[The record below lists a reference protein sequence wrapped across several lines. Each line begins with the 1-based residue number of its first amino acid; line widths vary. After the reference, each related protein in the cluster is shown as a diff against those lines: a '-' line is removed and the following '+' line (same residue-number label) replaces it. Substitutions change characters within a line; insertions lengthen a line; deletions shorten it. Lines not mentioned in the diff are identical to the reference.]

1 VCEHISPLVKHAA
14 IFKSLLYEAC
24 GRIVNPVY
32 GSVGLLWSG
41 KWQLCQAAVES
52 VLKGAPITQLATT
65 SAPTSVSV
73 VAPIQASDI
82 RHLANRKNHG
92 AIDLHKVNARSRAQ
106 FKQPGFWSIRAETGE
121 PGPLEGE
128 ILLEQSAEIAKGFS
142 TGPVEHVVIKREQD
156 TATRDLGLD
165 LTLGPKCKSGDE
177 EGFSSDESSQEI
189 CRVELSLTVR
199 G

>member
-1 VCEHISPLVKHAA
+1 MNLNVLPLWKHAA

-52 VLKGAPITQLATT
+52 VLKGAPITQLATAT
-65 SAPTSVSV
+65 TPTMTV
-73 VAPIQASDI
+73 VAPMKASDI
-82 RHLANRKNHG
+82 RHLSNRKNHG
-92 AIDLHKVNARSRAQ
+92 AVDLHKVNARSRAQ

-128 ILLEQSAEIAKGFS
+128 NLLEQSMEIANGS
-142 TGPVEHVVIKREQD
+142 CIGQVEHVVIKGEQD
-156 TATRDLGLD
+156 TMRRDLGLD
-165 LTLGPKCKSGDE
+165 LTLGPKCKSSDE
-177 EGFSSDESSQEI
+177 EAFSSDESDRDR
-189 CRVELSLTVR
+189 CRVELRLTVR

>member
-1 VCEHISPLVKHAA
+1 VNLNISPVWKYAA
-14 IFKSLLYEAC
+14 VFKSLLYEAC

-65 SAPTSVSV
+65 TAPTSVSV

-82 RHLANRKNHG
+82 RHMANRKNHG
-92 AIDLHKVNARSRAQ
+92 VIDLHKVNARSRAQ
-106 FKQPGFWSIRAETGE
+106 FKQPGFWSIRAETGK
-121 PGPLEGE
+121 PRPLEGE
-128 ILLEQSAEIAKGFS
+128 ILLEQSGEIANGS
-142 TGPVEHVVIKREQD
+142 SIGQVEHVVIKREQD
-156 TATRDLGLD
+156 AMTRDLGLD
-165 LTLGPKCKSGDE
+165 LTLGPKCKSGEE
-177 EGFSSDESSQEI
+177 EGFSSDESDQDR
-189 CRVELSLTVR
+189 CRVELHLTVR

>member
-1 VCEHISPLVKHAA
+1 VNLNISPVWKYAA
-14 IFKSLLYEAC
+14 VFKSLLYEAC

-65 SAPTSVSV
+65 TAPTSVSV

-82 RHLANRKNHG
+82 RHMANRKNHG
-92 AIDLHKVNARSRAQ
+92 VIDLHKVNTRSRAQ
-106 FKQPGFWSIRAETGE
+106 FKQPGFWSIRAETGK
-121 PGPLEGE
+121 PRPLEGE
-128 ILLEQSAEIAKGFS
+128 ILLEQSAEIANGS
-142 TGPVEHVVIKREQD
+142 SIGQVEHVVIKREQD
-156 TATRDLGLD
+156 AMTRDLGLD
-165 LTLGPKCKSGDE
+165 LTLGPKCNSGEE
-177 EGFSSDESSQEI
+177 EGFSSDESDQDR
-189 CRVELSLTVR
+189 CRVELHLTVR